1 MVNKNVVL
9 WKLLYHSNIGSAL
22 MVRGFDF
29 FKVATF
35 MRLYL
40 L

>member
-1 MVNKNVVL
+1 MF
-9 WKLLYHSNIGSAL
+9 WKLLYHSNIARAL

-35 MRLYL
+35 MRLRL